1 MNGLGPS
8 NDYSTATILNMGIF
22 NILRT
27 GNPLID
33 AILLSI
39 VGAVVA
45 NNVTKLVNFI
55 SNFSFESMYY
65 MAVRMIKRIY
75 NYLTGKK
82 NNEIVKY
89 VHINAISDERKANEL
104 YDAVYW
110 YITNTEIIDF
120 IKETPIKFSYDK
132 NPLKTLNP
140 EETEIKLNKVI
151 SRYKE
156 KKITYNGHE
165 ITYMLSSEV
174 ITVYSDEERKKEN
187 RSIQLNTKILDTD
200 TVDILDE
207 FCTHCVKKYVEFLK
221 NKNWEPMLYHN
232 SNGDWKSKPLKNKRR
247 IETIIL
253 PHDTKKRLM
262 ADLSF
267 FVNKKEWFNNI
278 GIPYTRGYLF
288 YGPPGVGKT
297 SLIKGISNYCKRN
310 IHYLILNDVKNDV
323 ELYNLLAKIDYSST
337 ILVIE
342 DIDCASEVTKK
353 RKNKIESNKLD
364 DSLSSENDSDNDN
377 DNHEKMNSMNQ
388 EISKLKEELSKMNN
402 LYKQNNNNYSGYNG
416 YNGYG
421 G

>member
-156 KKITYNGHE
+156 KKITYN
-165 ITYMLSSEV
+165 
-174 ITVYSDEERKKEN
+174 
-187 RSIQLNTKILDTD
+187 
-200 TVDILDE
+200 
-207 FCTHCVKKYVEFLK
+207 
-221 NKNWEPMLYHN
+221 
-232 SNGDWKSKPLKNKRR
+232 
-247 IETIIL
+247 
-253 PHDTKKRLM
+253 
-262 ADLSF
+262 
-267 FVNKKEWFNNI
+267 
-278 GIPYTRGYLF
+278 
-288 YGPPGVGKT
+288 
-297 SLIKGISNYCKRN
+297 
-310 IHYLILNDVKNDV
+310 
-323 ELYNLLAKIDYSST
+323 
-337 ILVIE
+337 
-342 DIDCASEVTKK
+342 
-353 RKNKIESNKLD
+353 
-364 DSLSSENDSDNDN
+364 
-377 DNHEKMNSMNQ
+377 
-388 EISKLKEELSKMNN
+388 
-402 LYKQNNNNYSGYNG
+402 
-416 YNGYG
+416 
-421 G
+421 